1 MYRVGL
7 TSISQLHEGVFARH
21 LHTDAVA
28 AHLHNCKQRL
38 LVSN

>member
-1 MYRVGL
+1 MYGVGL
-7 TSISQLHEGVFARH
+7 TSASQLHEGSFACY

-28 AHLHNCKQRL
+28 AHLYNCKQRL